1 LAALALAVTP
11 YAPAAIEETT
21 ALGVLGQEVLV
32 ADRQKAEALAVEV
45 ADVGDERASTSYE
58 NKMGL

>member
-1 LAALALAVTP
+1 V
-11 YAPAAIEETT
+11 PAAIEETT
-21 ALGVLGQEVLV
+21 ALGVRGQEILV
-32 ADRQKAEALAVEV
+32 ADRREAEALAVEV